1 MPRRK
6 IDLDIKV
13 EFMRESLHL
22 VDLKTLL
29 RKYDISERTAYNW
42 YREVLD
48 ALPGILADEQPGR
61 KSQAKAESAP
71 PF

>member
-61 KSQAKAESAP
+61 RSQDKAESSP
-71 PF
+71 LF

>member
-13 EFMRESLHL
+13 AFMREGLHL
-22 VDLKTLL
+22 VDLKALL

-48 ALPGILADEQPGR
+48 ALPGILADEKPGHKPQP
-61 KSQAKAESAP
+61 KAESAP

>member
-6 IDLDIKV
+6 IDLDTKV
-13 EFMRESLHL
+13 EFMREGLHL
-22 VDLKTLL
+22 VDLKALL
-29 RKYDISERTAYNW
+29 DKYDISERTAYNW

-48 ALPGILADEQPGR
+48 ALPDILANETPGR
-61 KSQAKAESAP
+61 KSPSKAEPAP

>member
-13 EFMRESLHL
+13 EFMREGLHL
-22 VDLKTLL
+22 VDLKALL
-29 RKYDISERTAYNW
+29 GKYDVSERTAYNW

-48 ALPGILADEQPGR
+48 ALPDILADEKPGR
-61 KSQAKAESAP
+61 KSQSKAKSGP